1 MRRKLSDSQRK
12 KRWRV
17 TATAWRQRHS
27 GLSRQQKSSNGR
39 FELRNPHLGGALF
52 GSVSPAL
59 SIMYQPFKSVNR
71 SWVPVAREV
80 ISLLLWVTQR
90 LLRMLLRRPMLDI
103 VLLVFVLWLITRFIN
118 TVVIP
123 QPEPVLLQPAAVFE
137 GR

>member
-1 MRRKLSDSQRK
+1 
-12 KRWRV
+12 
-17 TATAWRQRHS
+17 
-27 GLSRQQKSSNGR
+27 
-39 FELRNPHLGGALF
+39 
-52 GSVSPAL
+52 
-59 SIMYQPFKSVNR
+59 MYQHQKSVNR

-118 TVVIP
+118 TVLIP
-123 QPEPVLLQPAAVFE
+123 QQEPVLIQPAAVFE

>member
-1 MRRKLSDSQRK
+1 MSQ
-12 KRWRV
+12 
-17 TATAWRQRHS
+17 H
-27 GLSRQQKSSNGR
+27 G
-39 FELRNPHLGGALF
+39 
-52 GSVSPAL
+52 
-59 SIMYQPFKSVNR
+59 KSVNR
-71 SWVPVAREV
+71 AWASIAREV

-90 LLRMLLRRPMLDI
+90 LLSMLFRRPMLDI